1 MQSNLVSRTDD
12 SSGFGGFAIPGI
24 GVGAQLD
31 DSRNGVGDQIIY
43 IH

>member
-12 SSGFGGFAIPGI
+12 SSGFGEFEIPGI
-24 GVGAQLD
+24 GVGALLD
-31 DSRNGVGDQIIY
+31 DSRNGVDGQITY